1 MILISIVYVLI
12 CYCLTTHSLIL
23 RTTHKT
29 RRFCLTNTKLSL
41 AQNDIVKIGTTAV
54 SAKKLK
60 DLSLINASGA
70 AKKVGELS
78 GDSKSIII
86 FLRYHKFMT

>member
-12 CYCLTTHSLIL
+12 CYRLTTHSLIL

-29 RRFCLTNTKLSL
+29 RFCLTNTKLSL

-54 SAKKLK
+54 SVMKLK